1 MPENTMGRTYSY
13 WAVHPFRRPDP
24 KPWPPGMEEDG
35 PTEQR
40 KSYWLE
46 TGETLIFSILCN
58 CGGQGWR
65 GEMIAW
71 PIQSSTP
78 YGRGRWTV
86 RPL

>member
-1 MPENTMGRTYSY
+1 MGRTYSY

-24 KPWPPGMEEDG
+24 KPWPPGMEEDC

-46 TGETLIFSILCN
+46 TGETLISLFFATAEGRVER
-58 CGGQGWR
+58 GGT
-65 GEMIAW
+65 IAW
-71 PIQSSTP
+71 LIRSSPP
-78 YGRGRWTV
+78 YGRGRRTV

>member
-1 MPENTMGRTYSY
+1 MPENTTGRTYSY

-46 TGETLIFSILCN
+46 TGETLIFFYSLQLRRARLR
-58 CGGQGWR
+58 GGK
-65 GEMIAW
+65 
-71 PIQSSTP
+71 
-78 YGRGRWTV
+78 
-86 RPL
+86 